1 MNLQLLAQDAVLV
14 HAQLCHQQLKQA
26 KLWLAAVIVFIFV
39 IFYVYAKSLMP
50 ENLPMEFSYIAM
62 AAGMPFLVMLAV
74 RAKQYISS
82 KANLTDYENIQIKL
96 EESRSGSS
104 VTSILKVISE
114 TSSRAKANHLIPQ
127 LLKQYQP
134 MLRRR
139 MTELYRKSLMSELD
153 KEYELLR
160 LSCKN
165 KIQEICQQVPLMK
178 ARTQITTSLSFLTT
192 RREEMTAQWEEAYT
206 KFSWWNKCKFSEGPD
221 FSEID
226 KAIAELS
233 VLYRKLGVI
242 HSEDFEMLGK
252 HFEQLEQQAL
262 TRLSDTKVEA
272 VRCIQNSSYEDNKI
286 SGLIQKSLWFSA
298 MSVPLSIWN
307 DLDSAANVYES
318 LRAVNGNFSSMSDGE
333 IWLESLF
340 LPAESLAGLAALTK
354 GAYFERLVAN
364 DTGGELFAHFNHPDT
379 DIVIDGI
386 SFQLKA
392 TDSPEY
398 VFSVDESIP
407 VIATTEVALATGVI
421 DSGYSNEELTRTI
434 DSALGGTIIDIGDTG
449 ADAILAGLGGLGF
462 FATIEG
468 INHASKKHENGG
480 DAVEALFEGAG
491 VAIEGTARGLFGLAE
506 MAYNIWMSR
515 PIRFIGRVLLSL
527 LKKFDDKVMNA
538 ADQKGKDKFS
548 R

>member
-1 MNLQLLAQDAVLV
+1 
-14 HAQLCHQQLKQA
+14 
-26 KLWLAAVIVFIFV
+26 
-39 IFYVYAKSLMP
+39 
-50 ENLPMEFSYIAM
+50 
-62 AAGMPFLVMLAV
+62 
-74 RAKQYISS
+74 
-82 KANLTDYENIQIKL
+82 
-96 EESRSGSS
+96 
-104 VTSILKVISE
+104 
-114 TSSRAKANHLIPQ
+114 
-127 LLKQYQP
+127 
-134 MLRRR
+134 
-139 MTELYRKSLMSELD
+139 
-153 KEYELLR
+153 
-160 LSCKN
+160 
-165 KIQEICQQVPLMK
+165 
-178 ARTQITTSLSFLTT
+178 
-192 RREEMTAQWEEAYT
+192 
-206 KFSWWNKCKFSEGPD
+206 
-221 FSEID
+221 
-226 KAIAELS
+226 
-233 VLYRKLGVI
+233 
-242 HSEDFEMLGK
+242 
-252 HFEQLEQQAL
+252 
-262 TRLSDTKVEA
+262 
-272 VRCIQNSSYEDNKI
+272 
-286 SGLIQKSLWFSA
+286 
-298 MSVPLSIWN
+298 
-307 DLDSAANVYES
+307 
-318 LRAVNGNFSSMSDGE
+318 MSDGE

-421 DSGYSNEELTRTI
+421 DGGYSNEELTRTI

-468 INHASKKHENGG
+468 INHASKKHENDG

-515 PIRFIGRVLLSL
+515 PIRFIRRVLLSL
-527 LKKFDDKVMNA
+527 LKKFDDKMMNA
-538 ADQKGKDKFS
+538 ADQKGKDKSS